1 MEAGYLVAIADI
13 RQLRHGGGAGL
24 EYFETPRMKDTAVGG
39 INRAGD
45 FSLED
50 DDITFFLHGGVGDR
64 DGGEKGLSVGV
75 EG

>member
-1 MEAGYLVAIADI
+1 MEAGYLVATADI
-13 RQLRHGGGAGL
+13 SQLRHGGGARL
-24 EYFETPRMKDTAVGG
+24 VYFKTPWMKDAAGWG

-50 DDITFFLHGGVGDR
+50 NNITFFLHGGVR
-64 DGGEKGLSVGV
+64 DGNRGEKGLRVGV